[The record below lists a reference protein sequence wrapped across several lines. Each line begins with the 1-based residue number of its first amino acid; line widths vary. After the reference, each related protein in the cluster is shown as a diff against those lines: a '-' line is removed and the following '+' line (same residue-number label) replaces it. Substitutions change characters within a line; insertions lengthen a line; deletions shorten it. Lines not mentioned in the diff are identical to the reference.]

1 MRRMVIAPLL
11 VALLAVASAC
21 GSSTAN
27 DSSAGSA
34 PSASAA
40 TCTPEKLQTL
50 SPGKLTIGTS
60 NPAFSPYFTGGPGH
74 EWKGQ
79 FNNDPYADKGFE
91 NTVAYGVAEKLGYTP
106 DQVTWQVTPF
116 GKSFAPGPKDFD
128 LYLAQVTDKS
138 PRDQRVDFS
147 VPYYQANQ
155 AIVVKKDSQYAH
167 ATSLADLKG
176 ATLGAEVSTTSY
188 QAIQDVIQPDNEAK
202 VYNSTSQAT
211 QALENGQIDGL
222 AVDFP
227 TAYYI
232 AYVEPGGLAI
242 AGQFSGSGGE
252 DQWGLVMEKGS
263 PLKTCV
269 DRALNEMKSSGELAE
284 LEQKWLSD
292 LADAPTLQ

>member
-1 MRRMVIAPLL
+1 MRRLLIVPLL
-11 VALLAVASAC
+11 AALAFASAC
-21 GSSTAN
+21 GSSTSN
-27 DSSAGSA
+27 SATDGGSA
-34 PSASAA
+34 ASASAA
-40 TCTPEKLQTL
+40 TCTPDQLQTL
-50 SPGKLTIGTS
+50 KSGTLTIGTS

-79 FNNDPYADKGFE
+79 FNNDPYTGKGFE
-91 NTVAYGVAEKLGYTP
+91 AAVAYAVADKLGYST

-128 LYLAQVTDKS
+128 FYLAQVTDKP

-147 VPYYQANQ
+147 IPYYQANQ
-155 AIVVKKDSQYAH
+155 AVVVKKDSQYAH
-167 ATSLADLKG
+167 ATSLADLQG

-188 QAIQDVIQPDNEAK
+188 EAIQDVIQPSSEAK

-222 AVDFP
+222 VVDFP

-242 AGQFSGSGGE
+242 AGQFAGSGGE

-263 PLKTCV
+263 SLKPCV

>member
-1 MRRMVIAPLL
+1 MRRLVIAPLL

-21 GSSTAN
+21 GESTAN
-27 DSSAGSA
+27 SAGGSVA
-34 PSASAA
+34 SASASS
-40 TCTPEKLQTL
+40 CTPEKLQTL
-50 SPGKLTIGTS
+50 NSGKLTIGTD

-79 FNNDPYADKGFE
+79 FNNDPYTGKGFE
-91 NTVAYGVAEKLGYTP
+91 NAVAYAVADKLGYSK
-106 DQVTWQVTPF
+106 DQVSWQVTPF

-128 LYLAQVTDKS
+128 FYLAQVTDKA

-147 VPYYQANQ
+147 IPYYQANQ
-155 AIVVKKDSQYAH
+155 AVVVKKDSQYAH
-167 ATSLADLKG
+167 ASSLADLKG

-188 QAIQDVIQPDNEAK
+188 QAIQDEIQPDNEAK
-202 VYNSTSQAT
+202 VYNTTKQAT
-211 QALENGQIDGL
+211 QALQNGQIDGL
-222 AVDFP
+222 VVDFP
-227 TAYYI
+227 TAYYL

-242 AGQFSGSGGE
+242 AGQFTGSGGE

-263 PLKTCV
+263 TLKPCV

-292 LADAPTLQ
+292 LADAQTPQ